1 MAVFTKAY
9 LGRWTDSSLVV
20 LQEELHLAAGQAMYD
35 GTSTEEIEDI
45 LQAADAVEVELSRRT
60 GIPLC

>member
-1 MAVFTKAY
+1 MALFTKAY
-9 LGRWTDSSLVV
+9 LGRWTDNSLVV
-20 LQEELHLAAGQAMYD
+20 LQEELHLAAGEAMYD